1 MSRQTTIILQ
11 KTFIDRGINK
21 KIEMCYN
28 FYSRWG
34 YGAYLFRDI
43 EFVIRFTKKL
53 PTDFFMIKD
62 YGNVVC
68 DYDIGYDIAPE
79 SYRITEGGG
88 KGATKRIYLDSQ
100 EIKKEESTKHLVHR
114 FRKHFDSFFEFGDNV
129 KLVGSWPCL
138 QELQIDI
145 HPKSFS
151 QVYIENYIADYRKET
166 DLFRYY
172 FKQYL
177 NDEGGALITMVDN
190 NYEIRLVN
198 DAGKFVSPK
207 QYMRPYIKGENCDV
221 AMKGKKVAEAYM
233 KIIEL
238 MHNGEFIKEN
248 TNEKVICDYI

>member
-1 MSRQTTIILQ
+1 MSRQTTIVLQ
-11 KTFIDRGINK
+11 KTFIDEWTNK
-21 KIEMCYN
+21 KVEMCYN

-53 PTDFFMIKD
+53 STDFFIIKD
-62 YGNVVC
+62 YDDIVC
-68 DYDIGYDIAPE
+68 DYDIAPE
-79 SYRITEGGG
+79 SYHITEGER
-88 KGATKRIYLDSQ
+88 KCAAKRIYLDNQ

-151 QVYIENYIADYRKET
+151 KVYIENYIADYRKET
-166 DLFRYY
+166 DLFRDY
-172 FKQYL
+172 FKRYL

-198 DAGKFVSPK
+198 DAGQFVSPK
-207 QYMRPYIKGENCDV
+207 QYMRPYLKGENCDV
-221 AMKGKKVAEAYM
+221 AMKRKKVAEAYM